1 MSSSREKLNTGWCK
15 FSIIDCVRIKAIFDL
30 RKMGC
35 SRKRVGSFMEKL
47 NCGNIGL
54 WGSKENRVLR
64 LTRLGVKDFV
74 IACLFGVKIFL
85 VIRENGEAFFLSET
99 GVRNFYLSSSDKFS
113 PVITLPFFSYVKK
126 TANVMRKQMGLEK
139 NSTVEGLFNSMLPY
153 QENRIS
159 RWIQSRNYKEISFK
173 KSEFGEE
180 IRIKPSSKK
189 DKKSPIKDILEAIVS
204 GNYYSIVITTRR
216 GQKITIVRKEWM
228 TRINI

>member
-1 MSSSREKLNTGWCK
+1 
-15 FSIIDCVRIKAIFDL
+15 
-30 RKMGC
+30 
-35 SRKRVGSFMEKL
+35 MEKL